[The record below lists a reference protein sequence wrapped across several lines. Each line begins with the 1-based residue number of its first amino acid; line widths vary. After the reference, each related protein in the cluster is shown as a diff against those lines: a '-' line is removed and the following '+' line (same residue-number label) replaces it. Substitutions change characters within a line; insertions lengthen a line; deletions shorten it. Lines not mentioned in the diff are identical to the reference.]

1 MGGKKFG
8 VAIIGAKFAAGLH
21 AEAYKRL
28 PDVEIIAV
36 ADINPEAAGAFAKK
50 YGIKKTF
57 TDYKEM
63 IKLPEVDLVS
73 ICAPNFLHKDLG
85 VEIAKAGKP
94 MICEKPLATTLED
107 GRTLLKA
114 VEKSKVKLYYAEDWI
129 FAPALKRA
137 KAIYDEGAIGEVLF
151 LKAKETHSGTHSPF
165 AQKKKTCGGGSMI
178 HLGIHPVGW
187 ARWFKEKE
195 VAEVTA
201 KTSGGGN
208 TNLKH
213 KNYEGEDWACGILK
227 FSDGSFALVEGNYVT
242 VGGLDDIVELYGT
255 KGVIKINLSQGS
267 PVSAFSLEGMSY
279 AIEKAEMTNGWT
291 RPAVDEENELGYVS
305 EISHFVESAKAK
317 KESVFGSNGIDGLKA
332 LEVIDAIYRSSE
344 TGRAVKL

>member
-1 MGGKKFG
+1 MGDKKFG

-28 PDVEIIAV
+28 PGVEIKAV
-36 ADINPEAAGAFAKK
+36 ADINPEAVLGFAKK

-107 GRTLLKA
+107 GRTLINT
-114 VEKSKVKLYYAEDWI
+114 VEKHKVKLYYAEDWI

-137 KAIYDEGAIGEVLF
+137 KAIYEEGAIGEVLF

-165 AQKKKTCGGGSMI
+165 AQKKKTCGGGAMI
-178 HLGIHPVGW
+178 HLGVHPVGW
-187 ARWFKEKE
+187 ARWFKGKE
-195 VAEVTA
+195 VVEVTA

-213 KNYEGEDWACGILK
+213 KKYEGEDWACGILK
-227 FSDGSFALVEGNYVT
+227 FSDGAFALVEGNYIT

-255 KGVIKINLSQGS
+255 KGVVKVNLSQGS
-267 PVSAFSLEGMSY
+267 PVSAFSLDGMSY
-279 AIEKAEMTNGWT
+279 AIEKAEMTSGWT

-305 EISHFVESAKAK
+305 EIGHFVDSAMKNK
-317 KESVFGSNGIDGLKA
+317 DSVPGSNGIDGLKT
-332 LEVIDAIYRSSE
+332 LEIIDAIYRSSE